1 MFIALGF
8 LFLSVEPRCSS
19 AGACSG
25 SLGCS
30 QILGLGCLCNYLL
43 IYGCIGS
50 LSRHV
55 DFSLVV
61 LCTFS
66 CLAARGVLVSWP
78 RLEPMSS
85 ALRTVSSPPP
95 GRPLGCH
102 LTSAEKGSLPS
113 SLTWLLTGGYSQLLG
128 CGPLGLPQPG
138 NLLHHSSQGES
149 LLARRKLPSH
159 MRWSWKWRPISI
171 LYASASHG
179 PAHTQ
184 QEAGI
189 QAQGPGVGDHWGTVS
204 ECPPPSQA
212 RGHSVLNKVDGPTGI
227 GLLLVECHAC
237 YC

>member
-8 LFLSVEPRCSS
+8 LFLWVRNPGV
-19 AGACSG
+19 A
-25 SLGCS
+25 
-30 QILGLGCLCNYLL
+30 QLGLLLRVSQVAVKFLAWAAVLKKNYLL

-85 ALRTVSSPPP
+85 ALEDSFFTTTRED
-95 GRPLGCH
+95 PLGCH

-113 SLTWLLTGGYSQLLG
+113 SLTWLLTGGYSQLFG
-128 CGPLGLPQPG
+128 CGPLGLP
-138 NLLHHSSQGES
+138 NLETCFITAAKERVCWQGGSCLPTWDGHGSDVPSQS
-149 LLARRKLPSH
+149 YMLVQVT
-159 MRWSWKWRPISI
+159 
-171 LYASASHG
+171 G

-204 ECPPPSQA
+204 ECPPPSQRSLSA
-212 RGHSVLNKVDGPTGI
+212 
-227 GLLLVECHAC
+227 E
-237 YC
+237 